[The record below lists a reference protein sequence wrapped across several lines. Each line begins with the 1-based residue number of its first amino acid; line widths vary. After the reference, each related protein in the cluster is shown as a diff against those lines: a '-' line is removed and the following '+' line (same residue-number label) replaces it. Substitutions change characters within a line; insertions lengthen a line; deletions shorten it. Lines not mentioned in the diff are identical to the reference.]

1 MATQASPLVEAVQAA
16 QPVAQAAQGRS
27 TLDYIVENQAARMA
41 AEQAISDGIV
51 AKKYASGA
59 QMTEDQAT
67 YIIALGRD
75 FGLNG
80 AQSLQAL
87 DLIGGRPAM
96 RAAYKALFLRQ
107 AGYSWKVLKHDDT
120 ISKYR
125 FYYKGEAITDAEDKP
140 LDFAFTI
147 EEANKA
153 GYVEN
158 ARGKEEKDGK
168 RKPGNYDK
176 IPKNMLF
183 ARMISNFQ
191 RWHAPDVI
199 GASVPELGELVD
211 AVVQETE
218 IRMAASTLVTSL
230 SEKLAAAKGEEVAA

>member
-1 MATQASPLVEAVQAA
+1 MATQAAPIVEQIQNAQPAPQAA
-16 QPVAQAAQGRS
+16 SRS
-27 TLDYIVENQAARMA
+27 TLDYIVENQSARMS
-41 AEQAISDGIV
+41 AELAISDGIV

-59 QMTEDQAT
+59 GVSEDQAT

-75 FGLNG
+75 FGLNA

-96 RAAYKALFLRQ
+96 RATYKALFLRQ
-107 AGYSWKVLKHDDT
+107 AGYSWKVVKHDDT
-120 ISKYR
+120 ICKYR
-125 FYYKGEAITDAEDKP
+125 FYLKGEVITDADDKP
-140 LDFAFTI
+140 LDVSFSI
-147 EEANKA
+147 EEATKA

-168 RKPGNYDK
+168 KKPGNYDK

-199 GASVPELGELVD
+199 GASVPEVGELVD

-218 IRMAASTLVTSL
+218 SRMQSSTLVQSL
-230 SEKLAAAKGEEVAA
+230 SEKLAAAKGEEAAA

>member
-1 MATQASPLVEAVQAA
+1 MATQASSLVEQIQAA
-16 QPVAQAAQGRS
+16 QPAPQAPNRS
-27 TLDYIVENQAARMA
+27 SLDYIVENQAARMA
-41 AEQAISDGIV
+41 AESAISDGIV
-51 AKKYASGA
+51 AKKYAAGA
-59 QMTEDQAT
+59 GLSEDQAT

-75 FGLNG
+75 FGLNA

-87 DLIGGRPAM
+87 DLISGRPAM
-96 RAAYKALFLRQ
+96 RATYKALFLRQ

-125 FYYKGEAITDAEDKP
+125 FYFKGEVITDADDKP
-140 LDFAFTI
+140 LDIEFTI

-158 ARGKEEKDGK
+158 ARGKGDKDGK
-168 RKPGNYDK
+168 PKPGNYDK
-176 IPKNMLF
+176 FPKNMLF

-199 GASVPELGELVD
+199 GASVPEVGELVD

-218 IRMAASTLVTSL
+218 SRMASSTLVASL
-230 SEKLAAAKGEEVAA
+230 SEKLAAAKGEEVPA